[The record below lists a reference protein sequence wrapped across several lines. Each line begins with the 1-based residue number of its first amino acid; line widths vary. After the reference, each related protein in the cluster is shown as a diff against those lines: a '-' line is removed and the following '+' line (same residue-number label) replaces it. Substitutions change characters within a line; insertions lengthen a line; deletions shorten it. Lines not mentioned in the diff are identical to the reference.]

1 MSVSLA
7 IAGREFPW
15 FDDQLL
21 ADELASRSVTVDLV
35 DWRSPDFEPERYD
48 AVYVSSTWNLRQDPD
63 GFLNWLA
70 GCEADGRQRLI
81 NDARVLREGVIKSI
95 YLTAMAECF
104 GEDDKPEG
112 SVTPS
117 RFYSLK
123 GDAGHNTQLAAGTSF
138 SEITA
143 GLDESAAWHGRDLVL
158 KPIVSA
164 DGHDTFIVARS
175 GGLPVVRPEHV
186 LDRAQAAGAFDA
198 IVEAPGGYGAILQCY
213 QSGIEA
219 GEYSLVFLG
228 GVFSHGI
235 LKPPG
240 FRSSDTSQRRA
251 LDHADISPSML
262 DFAQAIIDWAGERYG
277 EGAVT
282 RARIDLIKGELGP
295 VLCEF
300 ECVEPNTNLRS
311 FDDAARASI
320 VPVYADAISARI
332 AELRHHNES

>member
-1 MSVSLA
+1 MSGSLA

-21 ADELASRSVTVDLV
+21 ADELTSRSVAVDLV
-35 DWRSPDFEPERYD
+35 DWRSPDFEPAQYD

-70 GCEADGRQRLI
+70 KCEADGRQRLI

-95 YLTAMAECF
+95 YLTAMAERF

-112 SVTPS
+112 SITPS
-117 RFYSLK
+117 RFYSLM
-123 GDAGHNTQLAAGTSF
+123 GDAGHNTRPAAGTSL
-138 SEITA
+138 SHIAA
-143 GLDESAAWHGRDLVL
+143 GLDENADWRGRDLVL

-164 DGHDTFIVARS
+164 DGHDTYIVARS
-175 GGLPVVRPEHV
+175 GALPAVRPEHV
-186 LDRAQAAGAFDA
+186 LDPVRANGAFED
-198 IVEAPGGYGAILQCY
+198 IVQTPGGYGAIVQCY
-213 QSGIEA
+213 QQGIEA

-228 GVFSHGI
+228 GAFSHGI

-251 LDHADISPSML
+251 LDPVEIPPAMSG
-262 DFAQAIIDWAGERYG
+262 FAQSVMDWAATRYG
-277 EGAVT
+277 KGAVT
-282 RARIDLIKGELGP
+282 RARIDLIKGERGP

-311 FDDAARASI
+311 FDDRARASI
-320 VPVYADAISARI
+320 VPVYADAILARM
-332 AELRHHNES
+332 AELRHHSRS